1 MKKMFVLM
9 MTLVSVI
16 AFSQVAE
23 AKRFGFGKSFGY
35 SKQMKPQQ
43 YNQRPAYQS
52 GQRATSPSARPSSGA
67 SKWLGPLAGIAAGG
81 LLAAMLF
88 GDGFS
93 GIQPFDI
100 LVFILIAMLLM
111 SMLRRRQSFNQMNYA
126 RQNDNVSDEVQQSLA
141 DWQTRQNMDQ
151 PATVASNGSIIGSAL
166 SQNAQVLQEQ
176 PDWFDHEGFIENAK
190 QHFVM
195 VQNAWDAQDVTE
207 IRAYCTAELT
217 QALEAEMASVDMVG
231 NFTQVDELRAELIE
245 TANDGE
251 YFIASVRFSGF
262 IIEERGGFAH
272 AFNEVWHIR
281 RLLVGEGDW
290 QIAGIQQVS

>member
-1 MKKMFVLM
+1 MKKTFVLM

-43 YNQRPAYQS
+43 YNQRPSYGS
-52 GQRATSPSARPSSGA
+52 GQRATSPSSAPRSGA
-67 SKWLGPLAGIAAGG
+67 SRWLGPLAGIAAGG
-81 LLAAMLF
+81 LLAALLF
-88 GDGFS
+88 GDGFH

-100 LVFILIAMLLM
+100 LVFILIAVLLM
-111 SMLRRRQSFNQMNYA
+111 SLLRRRQSSLETVNVRRNEGVLDEGQ
-126 RQNDNVSDEVQQSLA
+126 QNAA
-141 DWQTRQNMDQ
+141 DWQSRQGVNPQ
-151 PATVASNGSIIGSAL
+151 SIAGSSGSMIGSAL

-176 PDWFDHEGFIENAK
+176 PDWFDHESFIENAK
-190 QHFVM
+190 QHFVTI
-195 VQNAWDAQDVTE
+195 QKAWDAQDITE
-207 IRAYCTAELT
+207 IRAYCTEELF
-217 QALEAEMASVDMVG
+217 QALEAEMASVDRVE
-231 NFTQVDELRAELIE
+231 NFTQVDEIRAELLE
-245 TANDGE
+245 TAIDGE

-262 IIEERGGFAH
+262 IVEEKGGFAH